1 MPNLEKRTWLAMAF
15 LLEDKYQQEV
25 HATMSVEME
34 AEKTRVM
41 RLDVFMVGSS
51 MRQDEIRHLFGVR

>member
-1 MPNLEKRTWLAMAF
+1 MAF

-34 AEKTRVM
+34 AENIRVM
-41 RLDVFMVGSS
+41 RLDVFMVGST
-51 MRQDEIRHLFGVR
+51 RRREIEIFGVR